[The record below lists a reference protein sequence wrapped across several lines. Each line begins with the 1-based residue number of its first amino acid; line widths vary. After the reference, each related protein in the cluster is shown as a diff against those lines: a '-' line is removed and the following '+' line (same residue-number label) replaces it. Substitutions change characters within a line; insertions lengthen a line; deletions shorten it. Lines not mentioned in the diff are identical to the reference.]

1 MEGSGPDGVSPRG
14 FFIGSDG
21 ERRETIKYSRA
32 LKKPKAAPFEVL
44 PRALPAAFP
53 AAQAIEKFAFPPNC
67 WYWIFTFSLKQ
78 AWHSPTTLRLF
89 LHLAAEPPW

>member
-1 MEGSGPDGVSPRG
+1 MEESGPDGVSPRG
-14 FFIGSDG
+14 FFIGFG
-21 ERRETIKYSRA
+21 ERREPIKYSRA
-32 LKKPKAAPFEVL
+32 LKKPKAALFEVR

-53 AAQAIEKFAFPPNC
+53 AAQAIEKFAFPPKC

-89 LHLAAEPPW
+89 LHLAAEAPW